1 MSTTYYGVYVSSF
14 LTSICY
20 SIRAILNLKDK
31 GRKWLLYEIRNLN
44 MWKYDRRLLEYNFS
58 YNYKY
63 TPLLMELEMSYFFLD
78 NEFY

>member
-1 MSTTYYGVYVSSF
+1 
-14 LTSICY
+14 
-20 SIRAILNLKDK
+20 
-31 GRKWLLYEIRNLN
+31 